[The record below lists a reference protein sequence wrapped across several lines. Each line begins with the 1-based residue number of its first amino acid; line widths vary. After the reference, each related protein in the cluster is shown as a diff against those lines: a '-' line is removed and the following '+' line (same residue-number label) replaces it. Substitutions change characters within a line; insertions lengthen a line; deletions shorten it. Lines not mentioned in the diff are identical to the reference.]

1 MVLIQIDFS
10 FSSLYEWLNNVF
22 GFCDNLL
29 TKNVFYPLSGYKIS
43 AFLPALVVQE
53 AWLIAWKKYLDKKV
67 TIFKDSDIE
76 NVQLA
81 FWELFFCLNQWVFGK
96 MTRITAFK
104 SDWWGIYR
112 EIFISILQREF
123 HLLLKPVH
131 SNAANQTHFTQNY
144 SKTEWLI
151 PSFQKQPEMAEK
163 LRKSNCGWKT

>member
-43 AFLPALVVQE
+43 AFLPGLVVQE

-96 MTRITAFK
+96 MTWITAFK

-112 EIFISILQREF
+112 ESFISICCLNQSIQTPQIRPI
-123 HLLLKPVH
+123 LLKIT
-131 SNAANQTHFTQNY
+131 A
-144 SKTEWLI
+144 
-151 PSFQKQPEMAEK
+151 K
-163 LRKSNCGWKT
+163 LNDLFPASKSNQKWLKNCENQIAVEKRRSFVV